1 MASSIYT
8 PARAFVFLF
17 GAVCL
22 FLPFNQKYLEAKN
35 IRPVPKIQVTSL
47 ELSDEIKLDGRLL
60 EPIWKRALPLGDLTM
75 VEPDEGIPPTEKTEI
90 RLAATSSAWYIGVMC
105 YDSDPRHIVSH
116 TMQRD
121 AELRGEDHIK
131 LVFDTFLNGRTGY
144 IFAVNPNGARYDA
157 LITQE
162 GERENKEWDGIWE
175 AATHRSEEGW
185 SVEIYIPIKTLRFQ
199 TGLSRWGFNAERR
212 IQRLLE
218 RDRWANPNLNFK
230 VTHVS
235 QAGQITDVPV
245 FEQGLGL
252 TVRPY
257 VRGDRIR
264 DGYEAPYENTGTAGL
279 DVMKNFGGNVTGLLS
294 VNTDFAETE
303 VDTRRVNLTRFPLFY
318 PEKRT
323 FFLEGSDI
331 YEFGLGMGF
340 HRTMDLIPF
349 FSRRIGLVEGEVVPL
364 DASVKATGGFG
375 RFNFG
380 VLDVLTRPV
389 GDLAPRT
396 NLLAARGY
404 QNIWQESK
412 LGFIVTS
419 GDPLGRKGSYQV
431 GADFVYKT
439 SQFQG
444 DKNFL
449 VGVWGLVTDRE
460 DLGRDRTA
468 VGFSVDLPND
478 LWDISFSGKR
488 IGEDFDPSLGFV
500 PWRGIYKVRF
510 DVAYKPRPE
519 LSWLRQM
526 WYEWFSS
533 AAWDVHGKIYHWG
546 IFTAPINWHLESGD
560 RIEFNIYPNYERIPE
575 RFYLTDEIYI
585 DPGEYNFTR
594 WRLEL
599 QTASKRRVFAKVSWW
614 FGTWYDGH
622 IDQIQL
628 TANWRP
634 THHLNLALEGERNLV
649 RVSSGDADIQLARAR
664 MDLFITP
671 SFQILNYLQYDNQT
685 ESLGLNCRLRWTY
698 RSLLDV
704 FLVYNRNWFDME
716 NRWLSDLNQFLIKV
730 QYSWRH

>member
-1 MASSIYT
+1 VSKYEVAPLESSESI
-8 PARAFVFLF
+8 
-17 GAVCL
+17 
-22 FLPFNQKYLEAKN
+22 E
-35 IRPVPKIQVTSL
+35 
-47 ELSDEIKLDGRLL
+47 LDGRLL
-60 EPIWKRALPLGDLTM
+60 EPIWQQAKPVGNLTM
-75 VEPDEGIPPTEKTEI
+75 VEPDEGVAPSEKTEV
-90 RLAATSSAWYIGVMC
+90 RLAATLSALYVGIMC
-105 YDSDPRHIVSH
+105 YDSESSQIVSH

-121 AELRGEDHIK
+121 AQLRGEDHIK

-175 AATHRSEEGW
+175 AATFRFDEGW

-199 TGLSRWGFNAERR
+199 TGLSLWGFNVERR

-218 RDRWANPNLNFK
+218 TDRWANPNRNFK

-235 QAGQITDVPV
+235 QAGQITGIPA

-264 DGYEAPYENTGTAGL
+264 EGQGEPFENTGTAGL

-294 VNTDFAETE
+294 LNTDFAETE
-303 VDTRRVNLTRFPLFY
+303 VDTRRVNLTRFPLFF

-340 HRTMDLIPF
+340 HHTMDLIPF
-349 FSRRIGLVEGEVVPL
+349 FSRRIGLVEEEVVPL
-364 DASVKATGGFG
+364 DVSVKATGGVSK
-375 RFNFG
+375 FNFG
-380 VLDVLTRPV
+380 VLDVVTRPMD
-389 GDLAPRT
+389 DLAPRT

-412 LGFIVTS
+412 LGFIITA
-419 GDPLGRKGSYQV
+419 GDPLGRAGSYQA

-449 VGVWGLVTDRE
+449 FGVWGLVAGRE
-460 DLGRDRTA
+460 DLGGDRTA
-468 VGFSVDLPND
+468 VGVAVDFPND
-478 LWDISFSGKR
+478 LWDISINAKR
-488 IGEDFDPSLGFV
+488 IGADFDPSLGFV
-500 PWRGIYKVRF
+500 PWKGIYKVRF
-510 DVAYKPRPE
+510 DLAYKPRPE
-519 LSWLRQM
+519 LSWLRQI
-526 WYEWFSS
+526 WYEFFSS
-533 AAWDVHGKIYHWG
+533 AVWDVNGQIYKWG
-546 IFTAPINWHLESGD
+546 IFTAPVNWHLESGD
-560 RIEFNIYPNYERIPE
+560 RVEINIYPNYERIPE
-575 RFYLTDEIYI
+575 RFDLTDDVYI
-585 DPGEYNFTR
+585 DAGEYNFLR
-594 WRLEL
+594 FRLEL
-599 QTASKRRVFAKVSWW
+599 QTASKRKVSAKISWW
-614 FGTWYDGH
+614 FGTWYDGKM
-622 IDQIQL
+622 DQIQV

-634 THHLNLALEGERNLV
+634 SHHLNLAIEGERNLV
-649 RVSSGDADIQLARAR
+649 RVTSGDADIQLVRAR
-664 MDLFITP
+664 MDFFITP
-671 SFQILNYLQYDNQT
+671 NFQVLNYVQYDNQT
-685 ESLGLNCRLRWTY
+685 KSLGLNCRLRWTY

-704 FLVYNRNWFDME
+704 FVVYNRNWFDM
-716 NRWLSDLNQFLIKV
+716 NQMWISDLNQLLIKI